1 LEGGFQIGEWHV
13 EAERNRLVRAGHPEH
28 AVRIEPKAM
37 QVLVYLAEHAG
48 EVVEKE
54 KVVKEVWEGA
64 FVTDEVLTNAIWELR
79 KVLGDDFKSAQFI
92 QTIPRKGY
100 RLIAPVVSLD
110 ERRAVSLPRQWPLAV
125 PWILLAAASLIA
137 VLAIWNL
144 RQAGPQQRLVA
155 RFPVEVTG
163 DLGPLYAPV
172 VALSPDASRL
182 VFVSNAGGGG
192 SRLHLREMDQMSATP
207 IPGTEGARSPFF
219 SPDGQWVGFFT
230 EGKLR
235 RVNLGDGGPAIDIC
249 DVGAPRGAWWGP
261 DDNVYY
267 TPGASGA
274 IWRIPADGGEP
285 KAVTELDKD
294 NAEWTHRWPYVL
306 PNGSAV
312 LFTVGDKDL
321 FSGFDEAKIVA
332 QSLASGERRV
342 LIEGGSF
349 SRYVLDHIVYMRNGA
364 LMAVPF
370 DADRLEVTG
379 SARPVLKWV
388 KWFPINGTAQF
399 ALSGDGSLA
408 YVPGGPDWEAPRKLV
423 LVDRRG
429 EVQPVTNDARIF
441 YDPGLSPDGRRIA
454 VAIAREGN
462 TDLWLY
468 DMNRETL
475 SRLTVSGGE
484 DQGAIWTP
492 DGKRITYYY
501 GMAGPFQIY
510 SLSADGSGEPEKILD
525 GANSQR
531 PESWSPDGKVLV
543 FSENDPE
550 TGFDIWSLDLEVGK
564 AEPVLDTTFDEL
576 HGALSPD
583 GRWLAYVSNES
594 GTYEIYLTPFPD
606 PGGKWQIS
614 TEGGDNPKWARGG
627 TELLYRNGDKMMS
640 VSVSTEPELRAGK
653 PSVLFEWRHP
663 PRLFEGLYRRY
674 YDVTPDGQRFLMIEG
689 EEGEASKQLHVVLN
703 WAEELN

>member
-1 LEGGFQIGEWHV
+1 
-13 EAERNRLVRAGHPEH
+13 
-28 AVRIEPKAM
+28 
-37 QVLVYLAEHAG
+37 
-48 EVVEKE
+48 
-54 KVVKEVWEGA
+54 
-64 FVTDEVLTNAIWELR
+64 
-79 KVLGDDFKSAQFI
+79 
-92 QTIPRKGY
+92 
-100 RLIAPVVSLD
+100 
-110 ERRAVSLPRQWPLAV
+110 
-125 PWILLAAASLIA
+125 
-137 VLAIWNL
+137 
-144 RQAGPQQRLVA
+144 
-155 RFPVEVTG
+155 
-163 DLGPLYAPV
+163 
-172 VALSPDASRL
+172 
-182 VFVSNAGGGG
+182 
-192 SRLHLREMDQMSATP
+192 
-207 IPGTEGARSPFF
+207 
-219 SPDGQWVGFFT
+219 
-230 EGKLR
+230 
-235 RVNLGDGGPAIDIC
+235 
-249 DVGAPRGAWWGP
+249 
-261 DDNVYY
+261 
-267 TPGASGA
+267 
-274 IWRIPADGGEP
+274 
-285 KAVTELDKD
+285 
-294 NAEWTHRWPYVL
+294 
-306 PNGSAV
+306 
-312 LFTVGDKDL
+312 
-321 FSGFDEAKIVA
+321 
-332 QSLASGERRV
+332 
-342 LIEGGSF
+342 
-349 SRYVLDHIVYMRNGA
+349 
-364 LMAVPF
+364 
-370 DADRLEVTG
+370 
-379 SARPVLKWV
+379 
-388 KWFPINGTAQF
+388 
-399 ALSGDGSLA
+399 
-408 YVPGGPDWEAPRKLV
+408 
-423 LVDRRG
+423 
-429 EVQPVTNDARIF
+429 
-441 YDPGLSPDGRRIA
+441 
-454 VAIAREGN
+454 
-462 TDLWLY
+462 
-468 DMNRETL
+468 MNRETL